1 MPTFSSKLINRSA
14 KTFLLGG
21 LAVATG
27 HSFANSPDVRI
38 YEQDGKRCIASNGV
52 PNHPIGQFPNSGNPN
67 SFRVQNQKFCF
78 DANPG
83 KRSRATEG
91 TPIVGVALNGIAI
104 RPGTA
109 DWYDPSSP
117 RGFSRDRSSGW
128 NLEGMGSAQTLG
140 MDRYNAHVDNRGV
153 YHYHGIPVG
162 LLDKVNSTHVGYAA
176 DGFEIHYA
184 GKNAVSSYRLKS
196 GTRPSAPGGKYDG
209 KYIQDW
215 EFKKGSGNL
224 DKCNGGVMNGKYV
237 YFATD
242 TFPFYP
248 RCHWGTVSADFNQ
261 PGGAGGNQPRQ
272 NRGRGGLAA
281 AAKELG
287 VSEQALAQA
296 VGPPPPNVKRAAR
309 ILGISEA
316 RLHQVLRKHRPK

>member
-1 MPTFSSKLINRSA
+1 MSITINFSAWNTALP
-14 KTFLLGG
+14 L
-21 LAVATG
+21 VACGMGISTG
-27 HSFANSPDVRI
+27 YGFAHEPEMRI
-38 YEQDGKRCIASNGV
+38 YEQGNKRCIASNGV
-52 PNHPIGQFPNSGNPN
+52 PNHPIGTFPNSGNPH

-78 DANPG
+78 DKNP
-83 KRSRATEG
+83 KKWSTATER

-109 DWYDPSSP
+109 DWYDRSSP

-128 NLEGMGSAQTLG
+128 NLEGMGSARSLG
-140 MDRYNAHVDNRGV
+140 IDQYNAHVDNRGV
-153 YHYHGIPVG
+153 YHYHGVPVG

-196 GTRPSAPGGKYDG
+196 GNRPSAPGGKHDG
-209 KYIQDW
+209 QFVQDW

-224 DKCNGGVMNGKYV
+224 DKCNGGVMNGRYV

-242 TFPFYP
+242 TYPFYP
-248 RCHWGTVSADFNQ
+248 RCHWGTVSADFKQ
-261 PGGAGGNQPRQ
+261 PGGQGAGEPRQ
-272 NRGRGGLAA
+272 NGRRGGLAA
-281 AAKELG
+281 AARELG
-287 VSEQALAQA
+287 VSEHALAQA

-316 RLHQVLRKHRPK
+316 RLHQVLRKHRPR